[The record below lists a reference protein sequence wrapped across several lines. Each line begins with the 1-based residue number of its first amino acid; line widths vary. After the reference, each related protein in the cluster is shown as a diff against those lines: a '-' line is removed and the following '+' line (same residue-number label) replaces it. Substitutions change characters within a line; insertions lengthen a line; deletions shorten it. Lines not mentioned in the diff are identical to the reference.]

1 MIFKIKTSKKT
12 MLLFEEIAASTSY
25 PPFILSKLS
34 ISLSLKSNH
43 ALKPED
49 FCTDSL
55 GLELNRQT
63 ITGEWDDL
71 YKALI
76 ELREGV
82 HLDDDTYIQKFLK
95 AHLDR
100 GALLLYGEYRSNNDL
115 LTALLQD
122 KKVLALKN
130 GKTM

>member
-1 MIFKIKTSKKT
+1 M
-12 MLLFEEIAASTSY
+12 
-25 PPFILSKLS
+25 
-34 ISLSLKSNH
+34 
-43 ALKPED
+43 
-49 FCTDSL
+49 
-55 GLELNRQT
+55 NRQT